1 MNYNYTTINSGSG
14 TWPIKASKNDLEKVQ
29 DSLLRA
35 FARKGTTWST
45 YLYIVIPKHN
55 LEKVA
60 EVLQRSQ
67 TLSRSQLIEQ
77 YVDPVV
83 DTATIKIGF
92 IPAPEWVSI
101 NPLEDNVDYPVVF
114 QDGKVTIIE
123 NFVNTKEMKE
133 MKENNMLNN
142 VINTNKQAAVQAGY
156 LKAGRVANKAL
167 EGIVRKRFPTL
178 PDTPFTGLVLANL
191 VDVLGKQVK
200 PSAELAR
207 VSGAMVT
214 SAYLD
219 LYTVL
224 DLEGMVEELLAAVPA
239 VVESDTVKPV
249 YDTVKPVYE
258 THTYE
263 AT

>member
-14 TWPIKASKNDLEKVQ
+14 TWPIKASKEDLEKVQ
-29 DSLLRA
+29 DSLLRS
-35 FARKGTTWST
+35 FARKGATGGI
-45 YLYIVIPKHN
+45 YLYIVIPKYN

-67 TLSRSQLIEQ
+67 TLSRRQLIEQ

-92 IPAPEWVSI
+92 ILAGEWVSV

-114 QDGKVTIIE
+114 QGGKVTIFE
-123 NFVNTKEMKE
+123 NSINEK
-133 MKENNMLNN
+133 KENNMLDN

-214 SAYLD
+214 AAYLD

-224 DLEGMVEELLAAVPA
+224 DLEGMVEELLAAVP
-239 VVESDTVKPV
+239 VTLES
-249 YDTVKPVYE
+249 
-258 THTYE
+258 HTTNKTAGVIEGLPAYE
-263 AT
+263 AN